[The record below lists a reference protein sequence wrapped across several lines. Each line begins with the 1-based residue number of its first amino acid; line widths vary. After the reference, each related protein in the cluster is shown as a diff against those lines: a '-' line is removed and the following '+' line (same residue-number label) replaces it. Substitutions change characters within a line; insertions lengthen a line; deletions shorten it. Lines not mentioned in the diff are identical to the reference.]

1 MSGFFRPEAMALVM
15 RWREAL
21 IAVGIAGLGLWIALR
36 PGPIV
41 SGLGYALMA
50 LGAILL
56 ILALRR
62 IRFSRAGQGD
72 GPGVVTLDEGRIAYL
87 GPYYGG
93 ALAVQDLTR
102 LALRTGGDGL
112 SAWVLAHPEG
122 VLVIPTNA
130 LGAELLFDAFT
141 TLPGLNMA
149 YLLRNLNAGRAGT
162 ITLWSRQAPPAL
174 T

>member
-1 MSGFFRPEAMALVM
+1 MEFFRPEAVAIIT

-21 IAVGIAGLGLWIALR
+21 IAAGVGILGLWIALR

-41 SGLGYALMA
+41 SGFGYALTA
-50 LGAILL
+50 FGVILL

-62 IRFSRAGQGD
+62 IRFARAGD

-93 ALAVQDLTR
+93 TVAVQDLTR
-102 LALRTGGDGL
+102 LALRRGGDGA
-112 SAWVLAHPEG
+112 SNWVLAHPEG

-130 LGAELLFDAFT
+130 VGADVLFDAFT

-149 YLLRNLNAGRAGT
+149 HLLRTLNAGGPGT
-162 ITLWSRQAPPAL
+162 VTLWSTQDRPAL

>member
-1 MSGFFRPEAMALVM
+1 MSGFFRPEAMALVR

-21 IAVGIAGLGLWIALR
+21 IAVGVGIAGLWIALR

-41 SGLGYALMA
+41 SGLGYALTA
-50 LGAILL
+50 LGVVLL

-62 IRFSRAGQGD
+62 IRFAPTGE

-93 ALAVQDLTR
+93 TVAVQDLTR
-102 LALRTGGDGL
+102 LALRRGGDGAA
-112 SAWVLAHPEG
+112 AWVLAHPEG

-130 LGAELLFDAFT
+130 VGAEVLFDAFT

-149 YLLRNLNAGRAGT
+149 YLLRSLNAGAPGT
-162 ITLWSRQAPPAL
+162 ITLWSTQSGPAL

>member
-1 MSGFFRPEAMALVM
+1 MSGFFRPEAMALVR

-21 IAVGIAGLGLWIALR
+21 IAVGVGGAGLWIALR
-36 PGPIV
+36 PGPV
-41 SGLGYALMA
+41 VAGFGYALTA

-62 IRFSRAGQGD
+62 IRFAPTGQ

-93 ALAVQDLTR
+93 VVAMQDLTR
-102 LALRTGGDGL
+102 LALRRGRDGAA
-112 SAWVLAHPEG
+112 AWVLAHPQG

-130 LGAELLFDAFT
+130 AGAEVLFDAFT

-149 YLLRNLNAGRAGT
+149 HLLRSLNAGTPGSV
-162 ITLWSRQAPPAL
+162 TLWSARQPPAL